1 MGKHSTKKGRAVKKN
16 KQAKLEEPD
25 ELTRAPHSFV
35 IHKGEVGQYVQ
46 DLTKDFRRLMEPFTA
61 SSLKVRKKN
70 VVKDFVSVAGLLHVS
85 HLVMFTKT
93 DNNAYMRIARLP
105 RGPTL
110 TFKVHSYSLAR
121 DVLSL
126 LKKQFVATKHFKH
139 SPLVILNSFSGEG
152 AHIKLMASMFQ
163 NMFPAINLAKINLDT
178 VCRSVLFNY
187 NQETKMIDL
196 RHYAIRVVPV
206 GLSKG
211 IKKIVQSK
219 VPNLSKFNDVSEY
232 ITKAELLSDSEA
244 EDDPKSHVTLP
255 QKLSSRGNMESSQS
269 AIRLSELGPRMSL
282 QLIKIESGLME
293 GDVMFHELV
302 TKTQEEIK
310 IINKRKEE
318 KRKLKE
324 QRKRIQEQNKQKKEA
339 EKEEL
344 KNKSLEG
351 MKKKQLIDENKKILE
366 RVGVEDGDNDE
377 DWYRKEV
384 GEEPDEGLFTQNNNS
399 GRGVKRR
406 KSFTEMKELKKR
418 KLNNGGEK
426 KNSRDDYSR
435 NNRNTNSKF
444 GNSSRDD
451 YSRNNR
457 NSNSKFGNNKND
469 HKKFK
474 HGDGKF
480 NANRNGMGRNRK
492 NLGSKVTRGRRHV

>member
-1 MGKHSTKKGRAVKKN
+1 MGKNNTKKGRAVKKN
-16 KQAKLEEPD
+16 KQTKLEEPD

-46 DLTKDFRRLMEPFTA
+46 DLTKDFRKLMEPFTA
-61 SSLKVRKKN
+61 SSLKVRRKN

-85 HLVMFTKT
+85 HMVMFTRT
-93 DNNAYMRIARLP
+93 DSNVYMRIARLP

-110 TFKVHSYSLAR
+110 TFKVHSYALAR

-126 LKKQFVATKHFKH
+126 LRKQFVVTKHFKH

-163 NMFPAINLAKINLDT
+163 NMFPAINLANINLDT

-302 TKTQEEIK
+302 TKTEAEIK

-324 QRKRIQEQNKQKKEA
+324 QRKRVQEQNKQNKEA
-339 EKEEL
+339 KKEEL

-351 MKKKQLIDENKKILE
+351 MKKKQLIEENKKMLE
-366 RVGVEDGDNDE
+366 RVGVEDGDNDA

-384 GEEPDEGLFTQNNNS
+384 GEEPDQGLFTQNNNS
-399 GRGVKRR
+399 ERGFKRR

-426 KNSRDDYSR
+426 KNNRDDFNRNKKSNRDDYNR
-435 NNRNTNSKF
+435 NNRKTNSKF
-444 GNSSRDD
+444 GN
-451 YSRNNR
+451 NA
-457 NSNSKFGNNKND
+457 ND
-469 HKKFK
+469 KKFK
-474 HGDGKF
+474 HGEGRF
-480 NANRNGMGRNRK
+480 NSNRKGTGRNRK
-492 NLGSKVTRGRRHV
+492 PLGSKVTRGRRHV